1 MPTNHPQFKSHLEFI
16 NHITCSSCKHY
27 WTFATMEPKF
37 EISRGEWFC
46 PNCGQRGAVHQEDH
60 RISLAAK
67 ENFFSC
73 TEGSRA
79 RQLDES
85 ETTIAE
91 EETSTDWFPDLPLSL
106 RSVAVQPNLC
116 LCEDAPEGKKC
127 DCDEFD

>member
-1 MPTNHPQFKSHLEFI
+1 MPNHHHQFKSHLEFI

-46 PNCGQRGAVHQEDH
+46 PNCGQKGAVHQEDH
-60 RISLAAK
+60 RMSLEK
-67 ENFFSC
+67 ENFFS
-73 TEGSRA
+73 GSPA
-79 RQLDES
+79 GQLDES
-85 ETTIAE
+85 ETT
-91 EETSTDWFPDLPLSL
+91 TDWFPDLPLSL

-127 DCDEFD
+127 DCDEYDT